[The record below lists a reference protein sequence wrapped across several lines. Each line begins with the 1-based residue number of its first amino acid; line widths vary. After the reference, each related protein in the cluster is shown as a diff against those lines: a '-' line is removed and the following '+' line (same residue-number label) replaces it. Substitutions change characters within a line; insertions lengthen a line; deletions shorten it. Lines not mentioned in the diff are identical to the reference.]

1 MKIGVVGRLRCNV
14 QTPSLIKRPSPVSA
28 ECSVPFDVCSFASMN
43 KISLS
48 HSFVFT
54 DVITGTNHFGI
65 CVMGKDWGSHPR
77 SVDVYVA
84 DIPYP
89 PERWLPCKVDMPQ
102 SL

>member
-1 MKIGVVGRLRCNV
+1 
-14 QTPSLIKRPSPVSA
+14 
-28 ECSVPFDVCSFASMN
+28 MN